1 MSKVRTDPIPQTGN
15 EFYSHSNPAKI
26 HRGMTLVRE
35 IIQELT
41 LNKDALVALGAL
53 AAIASPFVVL
63 AGTFASLR
71 IANKN
76 LKGTLVTNQ
85 RRDWINDVR
94 NEVAAI
100 LAALGPL
107 QINFPSQEH
116 ATRMIHL
123 MDELELSRAK
133 LTLLMDPKN
142 HAQCELMRVAT
153 DAIKH
158 GHEAREAKAEARE
171 AEDRDHIDPILSAD
185 IDKLIDTTQKVL
197 SEAWEKARSLK

>member
-1 MSKVRTDPIPQTGN
+1 M
-15 EFYSHSNPAKI
+15 A
-26 HRGMTLVRE
+26 LVRE

-142 HAQCELMRVAT
+142 QAQCELIRVAT
-153 DAIKH
+153 DALKH
-158 GHEAREAKAEARE
+158 AHEAREAK
-171 AEDRDHIDPILSAD
+171 DRDHVDPILSAD

>member
-1 MSKVRTDPIPQTGN
+1 M
-15 EFYSHSNPAKI
+15 A
-26 HRGMTLVRE
+26 LVRE

-53 AAIASPFVVL
+53 AAIASPFV
-63 AGTFASLR
+63 ALR

-94 NEVAAI
+94 NEIAAI

-107 QINFPSQEH
+107 QVNFPSQEH

-123 MDELELSRAK
+123 MNQLELSRAK
-133 LTLLMDPKN
+133 LTLLMNPKN
-142 HAQCELMRVAT
+142 HARCELMRVAT

-158 GHEAREAKAEARE
+158 AHEAREAKAEGRE
-171 AEDRDHIDPILSAD
+171 AKEPDPKEPDRLDPVVSAD
-185 IDKLIDTTQKVL
+185 IDKLINTTQKVL

>member
-1 MSKVRTDPIPQTGN
+1 M
-15 EFYSHSNPAKI
+15 
-26 HRGMTLVRE
+26 
-35 IIQELT
+35 
-41 LNKDALVALGAL
+41 
-53 AAIASPFVVL
+53 L

-158 GHEAREAKAEARE
+158 AHEAREAKAEARE
-171 AEDRDHIDPILSAD
+171 AKDRDHVDPILSAD